1 MTARPTSAAVRAAA
15 ALLGLLAGLALAG
28 AIAAP
33 ATAAPT
39 TLETAE
45 GAQRPQPF
53 QGWIEGAQVPTPS
66 GLVTLVLEACP
77 VNASAAGCAFAQ
89 ARRVH
94 LAPLNRDRRTFFHEL
109 GHVFDVHV
117 LTTRDRERFRA
128 LAGVRG
134 PWFGP
139 VGADSPGEQFAEAYS
154 LCARFRTIGR
164 TQFGMYDYVAT
175 PARHATVCGLIR
187 RAAA

>member
-1 MTARPTSAAVRAAA
+1 MTARPTPVAVRAAA

-28 AIAAP
+28 AIASP

-39 TLETAE
+39 TLETAA
-45 GAQRPQPF
+45 GAARPQPF
-53 QGWIEGAQVPTPS
+53 QSWLDGAQVPTPS

-89 ARRVH
+89 ERRVH
-94 LAPLNRDRRTFFHEL
+94 IAPLGRDRRTFFHEL
-109 GHVFDVHV
+109 GHVFDAHV
-117 LTTRDRERFRA
+117 LTDAERQRFRT
-128 LAGVRG
+128 LARMRG

-139 VGADSPGEQFAEAYS
+139 IGTDSPGEQFAEAYS
-154 LCARFRTIGR
+154 LCARFRTIRR
-164 TQFGMYDYVAT
+164 TQFAMYDYVAT
-175 PARHATVCGLIR
+175 PARHAAVCGFIR